1 MQNKSRRIALLNICN
16 MTAISFYVAVIPVY
30 YILDHPIKQA
40 VFVSCGIYLLLCLL
54 QFVFCKRLRLL
65 LIVLAIFIFHV
76 LSKV

>member
-1 MQNKSRRIALLNICN
+1 
-16 MTAISFYVAVIPVY
+16 
-30 YILDHPIKQA
+30 
-40 VFVSCGIYLLLCLL
+40 LCLL